1 MLIVLAVVG
10 TLAKSQLRAVDG
22 RLADRNADAASQAT
36 AAVADVGRP
45 TVVEQSKNMQD
56 KARDDTVRALQQGME
71 RNDNAER

>member
-10 TLAKSQLRAVDG
+10 LLAKTQLRAVNG
-22 RLADRNADAASQAT
+22 GLVARHADAASQAT
-36 AAVADVGRP
+36 AAVADVGGS
-45 TVVEQSKNMQD
+45 TVAEQAKNMQD